1 MSTEKT
7 GGTVTDIGEKM
18 SMDQTTRNYVTLLSV
33 APQLRAKLQET
44 ISGLN
49 VHQQKALLCIMTFR
63 MMGAVLPA
71 SIELLRR
78 LPPFVNTHPEN
89 IGAAFQS
96 LADLGVITLISN
108 ATKTETAFHWQEL
121 DRIIEAE
128 LPRVASPDGKDG
140 QSLFFQP
147 E

>member
-1 MSTEKT
+1 MADYM
-7 GGTVTDIGEKM
+7 G
-18 SMDQTTRNYVTLLSV
+18 MDTTTRNYLMLLSV
-33 APQLRAKLQET
+33 APQLRQTLHAT
-44 ISGLN
+44 MTGLSI
-49 VHQQKALLCIMTFR
+49 HQQKALLCILTFR

-78 LPPFVNTHPEN
+78 LPPFTSTHVDN

-96 LADLGVITLISN
+96 LVDKDIITVISN
-108 ATKTETAFHWQEL
+108 KTQTDTAFHWKEL

-128 LPRVASPDGKDG
+128 LPRVMSSPSEDESS